1 MKVSL
6 CVQTFSASVADSI
19 RFARERL
26 DTQISRTPSK
36 LKNSS
41 VFNRLFDVLNISSP
55 SGRGW
60 KAPITLE
67 RLSATKQ
74 FLQYASTYIKSLC
87 NSDRIP
93 LKNTQRN
100 IGFIGLL
107 INIQTVNELIDSKLS
122 TGEWR
127 FLLTYKFSQD
137 HLELLFNCVRRT
149 CKLMII
155 IQSFLINPVN

>member
-1 MKVSL
+1 MTRRHINFWQQKMKVSL

-26 DTQISRTPSK
+26 EHPDFEDSFETEKFIRIID
-36 LKNSS
+36 
-41 VFNRLFDVLNISSP
+41 RLFDILNISSP

-67 RLSATKQ
+67 RLFATKQ

-127 FLLTYKFSQD
+127 FLLTYKFS
-137 HLELLFNCVRRT
+137 
-149 CKLMII
+149 
-155 IQSFLINPVN
+155 